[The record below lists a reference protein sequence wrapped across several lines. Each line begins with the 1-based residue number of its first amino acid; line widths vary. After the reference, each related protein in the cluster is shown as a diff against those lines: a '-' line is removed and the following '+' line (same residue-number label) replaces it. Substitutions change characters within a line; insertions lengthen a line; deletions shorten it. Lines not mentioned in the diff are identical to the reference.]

1 MNKKKTALLL
11 SASLFASPMHS
22 LAEASNEVIKTESI
36 PVIQPQ
42 EQHEEVVAE
51 ETTTAQKSKEVIN
64 EDSREDIVEKK
75 DIEESIKN
83 GWIQENGSIYYYIN
97 NVVQKDW
104 KYIEE
109 KWFYFHEETGVMQTG
124 WHKDGTSWYYL
135 DANGVMQTD
144 WYKDG
149 GSWYYFGQNGV
160 MQTGWQKHEGSW
172 YYFGQNG
179 VMQTGWY
186 KDGENW
192 YYFGQNGVMQTG
204 WHKDEGNWYYFGSN
218 GAMQTGWQ
226 KHEGSWYYFDVN
238 GAMQTGW
245 QKHEGSWY
253 YFDVNGA
260 MQTGWQ
266 KHEGSWYY
274 FGSNGVMQ
282 TGWYKD
288 GGSWYYFGSNGVM
301 QTGWYKDGGNWYYFG
316 SNGAMQTGWIA
327 DGGKWY
333 YLYEDGVMKKGQAYL
348 DAPIIFQLPELKNG
362 CEVVS
367 MTMMLKYHGY
377 NVDKMSLAMQLPL
390 DTTPVRTNSSGQ
402 IVTWGDPAVGFV
414 GDVKGISKGYSIDPA
429 PLKKVLDR
437 YTNSGIDLTG
447 SDFTS
452 IERLLEQG
460 KPVVTWITASFSHPV
475 APKSWR
481 TTSGKTIY
489 ADFDMHAVLVTGYDD
504 NYIYFNDPLR
514 RGKGAKVSKSKFI
527 SSYNYM
533 GKKALS
539 MN

>member
-1 MNKKKTALLL
+1 MKKKTTALLL
-11 SASLFASPMHS
+11 SASLLASPMNS
-22 LAEASNEVIKTESI
+22 LAEVGNEVTTTETV

-42 EQHEEVVAE
+42 EQYEEREAIEETNTNETSQEVIQKQESIEEVSAQE
-51 ETTTAQKSKEVIN
+51 ETNTNEASQEVIQKQ
-64 EDSREDIVEKK
+64 ES
-75 DIEESIKN
+75 IEEVSAREETEQGEIKN
-83 GWIQENGSIYYYIN
+83 GWVRDNDNVYYYIN
-97 NVVQKDW
+97 DVITKGW
-104 KYIEE
+104 KYIENQ
-109 KWFYFHEETGVMQTG
+109 WFYFHEETGVMQTG
-124 WHKDGTSWYYL
+124 WSEIEGKWYLFSGEGKMKTGWHYDGLSWYYLKDNGVMVTGWSEIGGKWYLFSGEGKMKTGWHYDGLSWYYLKDNGVMVTGWSEIGGKWYLFSDEGKMKTGWQYNGTAWYYLKDDGMMVTGWYYHGTSWYYFKQ
-135 DANGVMQTD
+135 D
-144 WYKDG
+144 
-149 GSWYYFGQNGV
+149 
-160 MQTGWQKHEGSW
+160 
-172 YYFGQNG
+172 
-179 VMQTGWY
+179 
-186 KDGENW
+186 
-192 YYFGQNGVMQTG
+192 
-204 WHKDEGNWYYFGSN
+204 
-218 GAMQTGWQ
+218 GAM
-226 KHEGSWYYFDVN
+226 
-238 GAMQTGW
+238 A
-245 QKHEGSWY
+245 
-253 YFDVNGA
+253 
-260 MQTGWQ
+260 
-266 KHEGSWYY
+266 
-274 FGSNGVMQ
+274 
-282 TGWYKD
+282 
-288 GGSWYYFGSNGVM
+288 
-301 QTGWYKDGGNWYYFG
+301 
-316 SNGAMQTGWIA
+316 TGWIS

-333 YLYEDGVMKKGQAYL
+333 YLYDDGAMKKGQAYL
-348 DAPIIFQLPELKNG
+348 DAPMIFQLPELKNG

-377 NVDKMSLAMQLPL
+377 NVDKMTLAMQMPL
-390 DTTPVRTNSSGQ
+390 DTTPARTDSLGQ

-504 NYIYFNDPLR
+504 NYVYFNDPLR